1 MSLMSRK
8 LTISSQLSKQL
19 IHSMDH
25 SIAENKLMFLDAIV
39 NQKESYVSHVKK
51 GNTFKST

>member
-25 SIAENKLMFLDAIV
+25 RIAQNKLTFLDAIV

-51 GNTFKST
+51 ANKFKAT